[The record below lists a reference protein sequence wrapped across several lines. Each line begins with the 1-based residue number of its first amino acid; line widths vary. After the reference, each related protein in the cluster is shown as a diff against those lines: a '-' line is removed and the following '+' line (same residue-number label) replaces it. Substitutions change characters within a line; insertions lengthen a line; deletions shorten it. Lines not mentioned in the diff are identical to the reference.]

1 MAFARTCKINLFSSC
16 LLNHVRFIFDR
27 FFRSLHLDRMEPSAT
42 IPAASSG
49 RLLKSESGK
58 GRSLSEDRIKFVE
71 EEYDV
76 PAICDLLVAVS
87 LC

>member
-1 MAFARTCKINLFSSC
+1 
-16 LLNHVRFIFDR
+16 
-27 FFRSLHLDRMEPSAT
+27 MEPSAT

-76 PAICDLLVAVS
+76 SAICYLLVAVS